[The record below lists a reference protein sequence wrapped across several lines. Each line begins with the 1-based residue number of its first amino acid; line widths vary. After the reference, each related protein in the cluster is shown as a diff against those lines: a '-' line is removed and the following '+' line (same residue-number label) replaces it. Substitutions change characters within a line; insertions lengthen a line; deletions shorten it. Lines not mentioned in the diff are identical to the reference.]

1 MRIRALDA
9 NGDITF
15 GQGLQNYLTNQTAI
29 GFNIK
34 TRLLSFLNNCF
45 WAMGAGIDWFTF
57 LGGGNTATQIQ
68 LAVTAVIAQSFGV
81 VSVNNVS
88 VSVNPKTRSVSLSY
102 NVVTIYTS
110 NFQAELNNIDQ
121 LLSNV

>member
-15 GQGLQNYLTNQTAI
+15 GQGQQNYLTGQAAI
-29 GFNIK
+29 GLNIR
-34 TRLLSFLNNCF
+34 TRLLSFLNNAF

-57 LGGGNTATQIQ
+57 LGGGNTSAQIQ
-68 LAVTAVIAQSFGV
+68 IAVTAIIAQSFGV

-88 VSVNPKTRSVSLSY
+88 VSVNAITRSVSISY

-110 NFQAELNNIDQ
+110 NFQAELNNIEQ
-121 LLSNV
+121 LLSLV